1 MNPARSLG
9 WVLSVAIVV
18 LPLGLAKAQQP
29 RPPDAG
35 RVLKDAPQPPPFP
48 SPPPPT
54 IQLPAPA
61 APPTPEARAPAVTF
75 ELKDVV
81 FKGNTVFGPDLL
93 RALAADK
100 IGQRVTLADLE
111 EIARRV
117 TERYQQAGYP
127 LAQAVVPAQD
137 VSNGVV
143 EISVLEGRLGKIR
156 FNKDPEAPVSDARLS
171 GIASSSMP
179 VGQPIT
185 QRDLERTMLLLSDI
199 PGIRVESALELGEEV
214 GTTDLVI
221 DVHEGPPVLI
231 GADVDNWG
239 SYYTGQYRAGLYAR
253 VNSPFGLGDNLDLRL
268 FDSSGGGQVYGRAA
282 YEVPV
287 GYQGTRLGIAAA
299 RVTYELQKEFA
310 TLGANG
316 SAGLWELSATHPF
329 IRSRAS
335 NLFGRLS
342 YENIRLVDKLDVI
355 DSSAVREVSNLGI
368 GLAYELR
375 DTLLGGGYT
384 GAGASIYFGDLEIKS
399 AEVLAIDQ
407 SPVGRH
413 TEGSFTRVAFQGSRL
428 QQLIERTSFFL
439 GIAGQWANKNLDS
452 SQQIALGGPRA
463 VRAYPVNEAVADK
476 GVVVN
481 AELRY
486 AVTPG
491 VTVSGFYDF
500 GWARFNVDP
509 PPTVTDNDRTL
520 RGFGAG
526 LYWTAPWGMTVTA
539 SVAWPDSGPSQSAP
553 NRDPR
558 FFFQISQ
565 GLVPWMGRWQ

>member
-1 MNPARSLG
+1 MSFGRTRG
-9 WVLSVAIVV
+9 WRLMVV
-18 LPLGLAKAQQP
+18 LAMISASLAQAQQP

-48 SPPPPT
+48 SPKPPT
-54 IQLPAPA
+54 IQLPAPETPREPDA
-61 APPTPEARAPAVTF
+61 AAQAFTF

-81 FKGNTVFGPDLL
+81 FKGNTVFGSNLL
-93 RALAADK
+93 RALAEDK
-100 IGQRVTLADLE
+100 IGQRVTFADLE

-117 TERYQQAGYP
+117 TERYHQAGYP

-143 EISVLEGRLGKIR
+143 EISVLEGRLGKVR
-156 FNKDPEAPVSDARLS
+156 LNRAPEAPVSESRLA
-171 GIASSSMP
+171 GIAANIP
-179 VGQPIT
+179 VGEPIT

-199 PGIRVESALELGEEV
+199 PGIRVESALEPGDET

-221 DVHEGPPVLI
+221 DVHAGPRVLL
-231 GADVDNWG
+231 GADADNWG
-239 SYYTGQYRAGLYAR
+239 SYYTGEFRAGLYSR
-253 VNSPFGLGDNLDLRL
+253 VNSPLGLGDNLDLRL
-268 FDSSGGGQVYGRAA
+268 FDSSGGGQIYGRVG

-287 GYQGTRLGIAAA
+287 GYQGTRLGIAGA
-299 RVTYELQKEFA
+299 RVKYELQKQFA
-310 TLGANG
+310 TLDANG
-316 SAGLWELSATHPF
+316 TAESWEISATHPF
-329 IRSRAS
+329 LRARAS

-342 YENIRLVDKLDVI
+342 YEGIRLVDKVGAV
-355 DSSAVREVSNLGI
+355 DSTVVRQVSNLGV

-384 GAGASIYFGDLEIKS
+384 GAGVSVYFGDLTIKS
-399 AEVLAIDQ
+399 PQVLELDQ

-413 TEGSFTRVAFQGSRL
+413 TEGGFTRIAVHASRL
-428 QQLIERTSFFL
+428 QSLIERTSFYL
-439 GIAGQWANKNLDS
+439 GLAGQWANKNLDS

-463 VRAYPVNEAVADK
+463 VRAYPVNEAVTDE

-500 GWARFNVDP
+500 GWARFNVNP
-509 PPTVTDNDRTL
+509 PPTVVDNNRTL
-520 RGFGAG
+520 RGFGVG
-526 LYWTAPWGMTVTA
+526 LYWTAPWGMMVTA
-539 SVAWPDSGPSQSAP
+539 SVAWPDSGPSLSAP

-558 FFFQISQ
+558 IFFQISQ
-565 GLVPWMGRWQ
+565 GLLPWPGRSQ

>member
-1 MNPARSLG
+1 MNRVRPFG
-9 WVLSVAIVV
+9 WI
-18 LPLGLAKAQQP
+18 LGLAVGMLTAGLAEAQQP

-35 RVLKDAPQPPPFP
+35 RVLKDAPQPPPLP

-61 APPTPEARAPAVTF
+61 APPTPEAGAQAMTF

-81 FKGNTVFGPDLL
+81 FKGNTVFGPGLL
-93 RALAADK
+93 RALAEDK
-100 IGQRVTLADLE
+100 IGQRVTFADLE

-156 FNKDPEAPVSDARLS
+156 LNRAPEAPVSDARLA
-171 GIASSSMP
+171 GVAANLPI
-179 VGQPIT
+179 GQPIT
-185 QRDLERTMLLLSDI
+185 QHDLERTMLLLSDI
-199 PGIRVESALELGEEV
+199 PGIRVESAFEPGDEV

-221 DVHEGPPVLI
+221 DVHEAPRVLL
-231 GADVDNWG
+231 GADADNWG
-239 SYYTGQYRAGLYAR
+239 SYYTGQFRAGLYGR

-268 FDSSGGGQVYGRAA
+268 FDSSGGGQVYGRVG

-287 GYQGTRLGIAAA
+287 GYQGTRLGIAGA
-299 RVTYELQKEFA
+299 RVNYQLQKQFA

-316 SAGLWELSATHPF
+316 TASSWELSATHPF

-342 YENIRLVDKLDVI
+342 YEGIRLVDNVDAV
-355 DSSAVREVSNLGI
+355 DSSVVRNVDNLGL

-375 DTLLGGGYT
+375 DTLFGGGYT
-384 GAGASIYFGDLEIKS
+384 GAGASVYFGDVSIKS
-399 AEVLAIDQ
+399 SQVLAIDQ

-413 TEGSFTRVAFQGSRL
+413 TEGGFTRLAFQASRL
-428 QQLIERTSFFL
+428 QNLIERTSLFL
-439 GIAGQWANKNLDS
+439 GLAGQWANKNLDS
-452 SQQIALGGPRA
+452 SQQISLGGPRA
-463 VRAYPVNEAVADK
+463 VRAYPVNEAVTDE

-486 AVTPG
+486 AVTQT

-500 GWARFNVDP
+500 GWARFNVTP
-509 PPTVTDNDRTL
+509 PPTVVDNNRTL

-539 SVAWPDSGPSQSAP
+539 SIAWPDSGPSLSAP

-558 FFFQISQ
+558 IFFQISQ
-565 GLVPWMGRWQ
+565 GLVPWPGRSQ